1 MIEDFN
7 RHRPL
12 LFGIAYRML
21 GRVAEAEDMV
31 QETWLRWRSQ
41 DSTLVETPRAW
52 LVTAITRLCIDQL
65 RSARRQRE
73 DYYGVWLPEPLV
85 GESADRPDEAAK
97 RADSLTMAFML
108 MLETLSPAERAVF
121 LLHEVFDYDYSE
133 ISAIVG
139 KAEANCRKLVSRAK
153 IRLERGEAE
162 SGEAES
168 GRDFEKAPSPRARS
182 VVEQFMAATKS
193 GEVGDLL
200 ALLTEDATLYT
211 DGGGIVAS
219 AGRPILTADR
229 ISRFFVG
236 IRHHGPAAVEF
247 RAAAINQRPGGLVY
261 VGGKLDRAI
270 SFELEGDRI
279 REIYIVRNPEK
290 LRHLPGAL
298 SAPGEPTSSSVCS
311 RL

>member
-1 MIEDFN
+1 
-7 RHRPL
+7 
-12 LFGIAYRML
+12 ML

-41 DSTLVETPRAW
+41 DPAQVESPRAW

-97 RADSLTMAFML
+97 LADSVTMAFML
-108 MLETLSPAERAVF
+108 MLEELSPAERAVF
-121 LLHEVFDYDYSE
+121 LLHEVFDYDYGE
-133 ISAIVG
+133 IAAIVG

-153 IRLERGEAE
+153 ARLGNGEAR
-162 SGEAES
+162 G
-168 GRDFEKAPSPRARS
+168 GRTFEKAPSPQARG
-182 VVEQFMAATKS
+182 VVDKFLAATRT

-200 ALLTEDATLYT
+200 ALLTEDASLYT
-211 DGGGIVAS
+211 DGGGVVAS

-229 ISRFFVG
+229 ISRFFIG
-236 IRHHGPAAVEF
+236 IRQRGTAPVEF
-247 RAAAINQRPGGLVY
+247 RAAVVNQRPGAMVY
-261 VGGKLDRAI
+261 VGGQLDRAI

-279 REIYIVRNPEK
+279 REIYIVRNPDK

-298 SAPGEPTSSSVCS
+298 SAE
-311 RL
+311 